1 MKLMGFYELAEKAL
15 ELERKGKKLV
25 RLNVGDTNMP
35 APECAVRAA
44 VAALKKAGTGYGSAA
59 GLPELRERI
68 AAREGCDAGEVAIGP
83 GSKQV
88 IFALLSVLCRKDGRV
103 AYPTPN
109 WPAYELG
116 AKQLGLRI
124 SAVRTLPGD
133 SWRLPD
139 PLPEGVRDA
148 GVLVLCNPLNPA
160 STVYEPDAVRS
171 AIGQAGERGRQGSYV
186 ILDEAYKGLAFSA
199 VPRYEGENVIR
210 VRSFSKEFS
219 MEGWRL
225 GYAVAPADVVKKV
238 VAFNQATITC
248 VPGFVQRAG
257 IACLEDEGIVA
268 GHREVWRARSLAAQR
283 ALRAAGFS
291 FAKPGA
297 GIYVFATHE
306 RLRNADGF
314 AMRLLEKEGVA
325 VAPGTDFGGYS
336 RFVRICVNQPAAV
349 LEDAIARMGKMLA

>member
-1 MKLMGFYELAEKAL
+1 MGFYELAEKAL
-15 ELERKGKKLV
+15 GLERNGKKLV

-35 APECAVRAA
+35 APKCAVRAA

-59 GLPELRERI
+59 GLQELRERI
-68 AAREGCDAGEVAIGP
+68 AAREGCDAGEVVIGP

-88 IFALLSVLCRKDGRV
+88 IFALLSVLCGRDGTV

-116 AKQLGLRI
+116 ARQLGLRI

-139 PLPEGVRDA
+139 PLPEEVRDA
-148 GVLVLCNPLNPA
+148 GVLILCNPLNPA
-160 STVYEPDAVRS
+160 STVYEPDAVSS
-171 AIGQAGERGRQGSYV
+171 AIGQATELRGQKGGYV

-199 VPRYEGENVIR
+199 IPRYDGENVIR

-248 VPGFVQRAG
+248 VPEFVQRAG

-306 RLRNADGF
+306 KLRDADGF
-314 AMRLLEKEGVA
+314 AMKLLEKEGVV
-325 VAPGTDFGGYS
+325 VAPGSDFGGYG

-349 LEDAIARMGKMLA
+349 LEDAIARMGKTLA